1 MPAADIV
8 RTVTLAAPPAVVFDA
23 VTTGTGGWL
32 WPGEVEPRVGGAA
45 GPGGVV
51 TAWRPGRHYANRM
64 EGEGGWFNELDF
76 ALEAGDDTEEA
87 TRLTYRHSS
96 VFDEGQVPG
105 VEEHTDFYLH
115 TLAEYVAWFTGREA
129 TFTSVDAPESSR
141 AAGSAARVLQA
152 LDLADDVEVGDAV
165 VVDLP
170 GVGPVAAGLSYRT
183 ASFVG
188 LRTASA
194 LVRVFGREAWGAGVS
209 VSVHDFA
216 DGADAA
222 ATGSAWQRWL
232 DDLFA

>member
-1 MPAADIV
+1 VSFTATASGTPSPTVQWQVSTDGGTTFSDI
-8 RTVTLAAPPAVVFDA
+8 AGAIS
-23 VTTGTGGWL
+23 TTFG
-32 WPGEVEPRVGGAA
+32 
-45 GPGGVV
+45 
-51 TAWRPGRHYANRM
+51 
-64 EGEGGWFNELDF
+64 
-76 ALEAGDDTEEA
+76 
-87 TRLTYRHSS
+87 
-96 VFDEGQVPG
+96 VPG

-194 LVRVFGREAWGAGVS
+194 LVRVFGREAWGPG
-209 VSVHDFA
+209 
-216 DGADAA
+216 
-222 ATGSAWQRWL
+222 
-232 DDLFA
+232 

>member
-8 RTVTLAAPPAVVFDA
+8 RTVTLAAPPALVFDA

-32 WPGEVEPRVGGAA
+32 WPGEVEPREGGAA
-45 GPGGVV
+45 GPGAII
-51 TAWRPGRHYANRM
+51 TAWQPGRHYANRM

-76 ALEAGDDTEEA
+76 ALEAGDDA
-87 TRLTYRHSS
+87 PGVTRLTYRHSS
-96 VFDEGQVPG
+96 VFDEGQLPG

-115 TLAEYVAWFTGREA
+115 TLAEYVAWFPARAA
-129 TFTSVDAPESSR
+129 TFTNVDAPESSR
-141 AAGSAARVLQA
+141 AAGSFDRVLQA
-152 LDLADDVEVGDAV
+152 LDLADGVEVGDAV

-170 GVGPVAAGLSYRT
+170 AVGPVTAGLSYRT

-188 LRTASA
+188 LRTATT
-194 LVRVFGREAWGAGVS
+194 LVRVFGRETWGAGVS

-216 DGADAA
+216 AGPDSA
-222 ATGSAWQRWL
+222 ATGTAWQGWL